1 MKEDDDA
8 LRNGGLNPFCDKRHA
23 IIVVRGE
30 KEICHFFI
38 NLHTKMESFLN
49 TKATAADR
57 RLAITRYKS
66 DRSDLARFIC
76 SSCNSV
82 NCVM

>member
-1 MKEDDDA
+1 MQEDNDA

-38 NLHTKMESFLN
+38 NLHAKMEPLLN
-49 TKATAADR
+49 ASATVSDR
-57 RLAITRYKS
+57 RLAISRHKS

-76 SSCNSV
+76 SSCNAV
-82 NCVM
+82 NCAQ